1 MACWNE
7 MNFYGTPV
15 KGFIISGQSPWG
27 VFYEK
32 EPNYLIR

>member
-1 MACWNE
+1 MECWNG

-15 KGFIISGQSPWG
+15 KDFIIFGQSPWG
-27 VFYEK
+27 VSYEK